1 MADNSLQVLVQSVRD
16 NLSVNPIYREAFE
29 AELHKLGETF
39 ADALQVISEDARKN
53 IPSLQKTVGKTLHTG
68 LRVTAGGARTV
79 LGNKAVLITVGAFAV
94 GATVGYVIW
103 SQTRSK
109 KEKKPSLW

>member
-1 MADNSLQVLVQSVRD
+1 MADNSLPVLVQSVRD

-39 ADALQVISEDARKN
+39 ADALQVISKDARKN
-53 IPSLQKTVGKTLHTG
+53 LSPLQKTVGQTL
-68 LRVTAGGARTV
+68 RFTAHGARSV
-79 LGNKAVLITVGAFAV
+79 LGHKAVLITVGAFAV
-94 GATVGYVIW
+94 GATVGYVVW
-103 SQTRSK
+103 TNTRK

>member
-16 NLSVNPIYREAFE
+16 NLSVNPVYREAFE

-39 ADALQVISEDARKN
+39 ADALHVISKDARKN
-53 IPSLQKTVGKTLHTG
+53 LSPLQKTVGHTLRLTG
-68 LRVTAGGARTV
+68 SGARTV
-79 LGNKAVLITVGAFAV
+79 LTNKAVLVTVGAFAV
-94 GATVGYVIW
+94 GATVGYIVW
-103 SQTRSK
+103 NKTRK